1 MVFAGNRANRNPMT
15 TKSTQKSS
23 TTLLI
28 LLLVII
34 TFPIWI
40 GFFAAAAGIVG
51 GVFGTHCVRGH
62 LRNDW
67 GHAGCHREPDHLAN
81 QNDFWSWK
89 LVSPHQRLYGCCHL
103 DRDCA
108 DLEIEKRQA

>member
-1 MVFAGNRANRNPMT
+1 MT

-23 TTLLI
+23 STLLI

-51 GVFGTHCVRGH
+51 GVFGTVFGAIFGTIGALLGAIVSLVTWPIKMIFGH
-62 LRNDW
+62 GHWFPHINGYTVAAILIVIVLISKSRNSKPK
-67 GHAGCHREPDHLAN
+67 A
-81 QNDFWSWK
+81 
-89 LVSPHQRLYGCCHL
+89 
-103 DRDCA
+103 
-108 DLEIEKRQA
+108 

>member
-1 MVFAGNRANRNPMT
+1 MT

-51 GVFGTHCVRGH
+51 GVFGTVFGAIF
-62 LRNDW
+62 
-67 GHAGCHREPDHLAN
+67 GTIGA
-81 QNDFWSWK
+81 
-89 LVSPHQRLYGCCHL
+89 LVSGLVSLITWPINMIFGHGNWFPHFNGYTVAVIVLVIYL
-103 DRDCA
+103 
-108 DLEIEKRQA
+108 ISKSKK